1 MKMEFPPC
9 GGTYF
14 ISLNNSVDDRKR
26 PQTVMKNERIQWL
39 AYFCYFKHDCMNE
52 NLVSRIA
59 NELEEIKSAGLFKTE
74 RIISSTQGA
83 EITVNNKTVLNFC
96 ANNYLGLS
104 SHPLVIEAAEK
115 TIDYRGY
122 GMSSVRFICGTQ
134 DIHKELEIKISKFL
148 GTEDTILYAAAFD
161 ANGGV
166 FEPLFGETD
175 AIISDELN
183 HASIIDG
190 VRLCKAQRFRYKHND
205 MGDLE
210 AKLKEASKARSRI
223 IVTDGSFSMD
233 GTIAQLDKICHLADE
248 YDAAVMIDECHS
260 SGFIGKT
267 GRGTHEY
274 RGVVGRIDIITGT
287 LGKALG
293 GASGGFTSGRKE
305 VIEMLRQRSR
315 PYLFSN
321 TLAPSIVGA
330 SIAVFDMLSKTTELR
345 DKLEYNTKYFRS
357 KMTEAGFDIK
367 PGDHPIVP
375 IMLYDAV
382 VAQNF
387 AARLLE
393 EGIYVIGF
401 FYPVVAKG
409 QARIRVQLSA
419 AHEQQHLDKAIA
431 AFTKVGKELGVIKA
445 VAAQRT

>member
-1 MKMEFPPC
+1 
-9 GGTYF
+9 
-14 ISLNNSVDDRKR
+14 
-26 PQTVMKNERIQWL
+26 
-39 AYFCYFKHDCMNE
+39 MNE
-52 NLVSRIA
+52 KLVQRLA
-59 NELEEIKSAGLFKTE
+59 GELAEIKTAGLYKTE
-74 RIISSTQGA
+74 RIIESPQGA
-83 EITVNNKTVLNFC
+83 EITVNGKTVLNFC

-104 SHPLVIEAAEK
+104 SHPKVIEAAK
-115 TIDYRGY
+115 KYVDHRGY

-134 DIHKELEIKISKFL
+134 DIHKELEEKISAFL
-148 GTEDTILYAAAFD
+148 GTEDTILYVAAFD

-166 FEPLFGETD
+166 FEPLYNEQD

-190 VRLCKAQRFRYKHND
+190 VRLCKAQRFRYKHNN
-205 MGDLE
+205 MADLE
-210 AKLKEASKARSRI
+210 EQLKASQSARNRV

-233 GTIAQLDKICHLADE
+233 GTIAQLDAIVALAE
-248 YDAAVMIDECHS
+248 KYDAAIMIDESHS
-260 SGFIGKT
+260 SGFLGKT

-274 RGVVGRIDIITGT
+274 RGVMGKIDIITGT

-321 TLAPSIVGA
+321 TLAPGIVGA
-330 SIAVFDMLSKTTELR
+330 SIAVLDLLSETTELR
-345 DKLEYNTKYFRS
+345 DKLEYNTQYFRN
-357 KMTEAGFDIK
+357 KMTEAGFDIR

-382 VAQNF
+382 IAQNF
-387 AARLLE
+387 AARLLD

-419 AHEQQHLDKAIA
+419 AHEQRHLDKAIA
-431 AFTKVGKELGVIKA
+431 AFAKIGKELGVLKP
-445 VAAQRT
+445 VEKLTS